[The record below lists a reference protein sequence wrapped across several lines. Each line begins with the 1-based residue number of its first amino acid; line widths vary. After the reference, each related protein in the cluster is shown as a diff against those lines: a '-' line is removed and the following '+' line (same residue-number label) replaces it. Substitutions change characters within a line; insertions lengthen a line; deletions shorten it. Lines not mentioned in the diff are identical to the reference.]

1 MQRHLWRA
9 CNLHN
14 NMKYFVTTLLRYLST
29 DVITPLAAR
38 FEAEL
43 PGYATIDAFA
53 EGFEHFLQQVYEQC
67 FLISESLRV
76 ALVDTM
82 HVCLAFAQFVR
93 SELKEERAFGK
104 RKVDVVESS
113 VSEDMTEEGLKDVP
127 MRVQARVKALEE
139 VVCGARWQEEVE
151 RMRGE
156 FEERRTQFLRGLE
169 QLPGFLQSVFLPL
182 DRKLMQKYVM

>member
-43 PGYATIDAFA
+43 PGYATIDAFT

-82 HVCLAFAQFVR
+82 HVCLAFVQFVR
-93 SELKEERAFGK
+93 SELKEERAFGR

-127 MRVQARVKALEE
+127 LRVQARVKALEE

-156 FEERRTQFLRGLE
+156 VEERRTQFLRGLE

-182 DRKLMQKYVM
+182 DRKLMQKYAM